1 MRRKEYNKNPISTF
15 IAPVCP
21 LMTTLIIMTPD
32 PMRLMAFQSPGAE
45 RWGSP
50 VTQLMELVPAGWWHD
65 KFPDSCHH
73 PWTTFS
79 HPQPSGGDTTTAT
92 EQYIHLSIN
101 NEKSIQGN
109 LDKSHHTTISSSG
122 GPGNVLLHPIGRGLL
137 PPLHVSVP
145 SGWWHPFKCVSRT
158 PKTIFLSLSMSLYN

>member
-1 MRRKEYNKNPISTF
+1 
-15 IAPVCP
+15 
-21 LMTTLIIMTPD
+21 
-32 PMRLMAFQSPGAE
+32 MAFQSPGRE

-50 VTQLMELVPAGWWHD
+50 VTQLTVVVPAGWWHD

-101 NEKSIQGN
+101 NEKSIQEILIN
-109 LDKSHHTTISSSG
+109 RITPPPPPPSPLDG

-137 PPLHVSVP
+137 PPLTYLSHLDGIPLNVY
-145 SGWWHPFKCVSRT
+145 SGLLKQSFSPCPCPCIINGFRIKVQ
-158 PKTIFLSLSMSLYN
+158 

>member
-1 MRRKEYNKNPISTF
+1 
-15 IAPVCP
+15 
-21 LMTTLIIMTPD
+21 
-32 PMRLMAFQSPGAE
+32 MAFQSPGGE

-101 NEKSIQGN
+101 NEKSIQGILIN
-109 LDKSHHTTISSSG
+109 RITPPSPPLVDQAMCYFILSAAVCFLPFTYLSHLDG
-122 GPGNVLLHPIGRGLL
+122 GIPLNVYPGLL
-137 PPLHVSVP
+137 KQSFSPCPCPCIINGFRIKVQ
-145 SGWWHPFKCVSRT
+145 
-158 PKTIFLSLSMSLYN
+158 